1 MQDLAM
7 LLKLSISLL
16 LFATASNAVA
26 TKGAT
31 SILGCADIKKNELR
45 LTCYDKA
52 VKELAKKYPPQSEPQ
67 SKFSELEKA
76 QIDSDMESAYYALKK
91 VYAEMALRFAES
103 EAMRA
108 KESDLTTQGADSGDA
123 QALKELRE
131 RIRRQQ
137 LARLSALETRLAE
150 RSAPSETYASKVVAT
165 IRPNIIFPG
174 AVAGNPT
181 AEVEVTTLPT
191 GEILG
196 RRLIR
201 SSGHLDWDAAVL
213 RAIDRTQRLPKDGD
227 DRVPSPMIIAFRP
240 AN

>member
-1 MQDLAM
+1 M

-16 LFATASNAVA
+16 ILATASNAVG
-26 TKGAT
+26 TQGAT
-31 SILGCADIKKNELR
+31 SILGCADIKKSELR

-91 VYAEMALRFAES
+91 VYAEMALRLAEL

-108 KESDLTTQGADSGDA
+108 KNNDPQPQVADSEDA
-123 QALKELRE
+123 KSVKQLRARLIQE
-131 RIRRQQ
+131 K
-137 LARLSALETRLAE
+137 LARLSALETPLAE
-150 RSAPSETYASKVVAT
+150 RDVPSETYASKVVAA
-165 IRPNIIFPG
+165 IRPNIIFAG
-174 AVAGNPT
+174 VVAGNPT
-181 AEVEVTTLPT
+181 AEVKVTTLPT

-196 RRLIR
+196 RNLIR
-201 SSGHLDWDAAVL
+201 SSGDPDWDAAVL

-240 AN
+240 GN